1 MAFDYRTPGA
11 AALAALLATTAA
23 PAMAEEV
30 NIGVILSQSGNYAF
44 VGVPVVNGMR
54 LAYDEIVEAGGFGDN
69 TVNFEYEDNRSDRA
83 EAVTLVGRF
92 ARDADYDMIVG
103 PIATSEAM
111 ATAPIANE
119 MEIPMFTTATSPD
132 VLAIGEWIFK
142 STETADAYM
151 EPVALYVANELQPE
165 SCFVVGIR
173 DNEGYVTQ
181 RRIVTDL
188 LSSNGVEI
196 AAEETILSTDVD
208 FTALSTTIVN
218 TAAPCLFVTAP
229 PETAANV
236 IIQARQAGMDP
247 ETILL
252 GDSGMGSQQ
261 FMDAGGSAV
270 DGAYFPASFVIDATE
285 MSRQFAADYEEAY
298 GNPPDIW
305 AATGYTMMYVV
316 ANAVANAE
324 EISREDLRAAMAATS
339 DIPVVM
345 GQGSLSFDENR
356 VPHMGGVVMRISDG
370 TWVAPE

>member
-1 MAFDYRTPGA
+1 MAIDTRKTGALALTTLIA
-11 AALAALLATTAA
+11 AALPAAAD
-23 PAMAEEV
+23 EV
-30 NIGVILSQSGNYAF
+30 DIGVVLSQSGNYAF
-44 VGVPVVNGMR
+44 VGVPVVNGMQ
-54 LAYDEIVEAGGFGDN
+54 LAYDEIVAADGFGGH
-69 TVNFEYEDNRSDRA
+69 TVNFQYEDNRSDRA
-83 EAVTLVGRF
+83 EALTLVSRF
-92 ARDADYDMIVG
+92 ARDQDIDMIVG

-111 ATAPIANE
+111 ATAPIAVE
-119 MEIPMFTTATSPD
+119 QEIPMFTTATSPD
-132 VLAIGEWIFK
+132 VLAIGDWIFK

-188 LSSNGVEI
+188 LSANGVEI
-196 AAEETILSTDVD
+196 AGEETILSTDVD
-208 FTALSTTIVN
+208 FTALSTSIVN
-218 TAAPCLFVTAP
+218 TASPCLFVTAP

-236 IIQARQAGMDP
+236 IIQARQAGLSPD
-247 ETILL
+247 TILL

-285 MSRQFAADYEEAY
+285 MSQGFAAAYEEAY
-298 GNPPDIW
+298 GSAPDIW

-324 EISREDLRAAMAATS
+324 EITRDGLRAAMAGTA
-339 DIPVVM
+339 DVPVVM
-345 GQGSLSFDENR
+345 GQGTITFDENR
-356 VPHMGGVVMRISDG
+356 VPHMGGVVMQISDG
-370 TWVAPE
+370 TWVAPQ

>member
-1 MAFDYRTPGA
+1 MAFDIRKTGA
-11 AALAALLATTAA
+11 VAVAALLGATTAG
-23 PAMAEEV
+23 AETV

-44 VGVPVVNGMR
+44 VGVPVVNGIR
-54 LAYDEIVEAGGFGDN
+54 LAYDQIASADGFGGHE
-69 TVNFEYEDNRSDRA
+69 VNLEFADNRSDRA
-83 EAVTLVGRF
+83 EALTLVSRF
-92 ARDADYDMIVG
+92 ARDPGYNMIIG

-111 ATAPIANE
+111 ATAPIAVE
-119 MEIPMFTTATSPD
+119 QQIPMFTTATSPD
-132 VLAIGEWIFK
+132 VLAIGDWIFK

-151 EPVALYVANELQPE
+151 EPVALYVANQRQPE

-181 RRIVTDL
+181 RRIVTEL
-188 LSSNGVEI
+188 LTANGVTI
-196 AAEETILSTDVD
+196 AGEETILASDVD

-218 TAAPCLFVTAP
+218 TASPCLFVTAP

-247 ETILL
+247 DTILL

-270 DGAYFPASFVIDATE
+270 DGAYFPASFVIDASDA
-285 MSRQFAADYEEAY
+285 SRQFAADYEAAY
-298 GNPPDIW
+298 GNAPDIW

-316 ANAVANAE
+316 ANAIAHADST
-324 EISREDLRAAMAATS
+324 SRDGLRMAMAATS
-339 DIPVVM
+339 DVPVVM
-345 GQGSLSFDENR
+345 GQGTITFDANR
-356 VPHMGGVVMRISDG
+356 VPHMGGVVMQISNG